1 MYIGGGS
8 KLPGSSIYTTAN
20 RLARYNIRNIAGNP
34 LDVRFTSNFSG
45 AQRCFRYL
53 GRYKQHG
60 GRRSSFSFL
69 RMGKRCPT
77 QNMKWTMEQW

>member
-1 MYIGGGS
+1 MISLSSLDLHLSFGLKIKQSILGT
-8 KLPGSSIYTTAN
+8 LP
-20 RLARYNIRNIAGNP
+20 GNP
-34 LDVRFTSNFSG
+34 LDVRFTNNFSG

-53 GRYKQHG
+53 GRYKQYG